1 MSVGVSKND
10 VITILRPR
18 VRILNTTSM
27 LSSIYIVKMDTLF
40 DIELWKGQK
49 QTKTVH
55 VWPTHKKYSNNDN
68 KWSWTADSKTKL
80 ELMST
85 RYKTQFW
92 QKLYRLQGI
101 SDVFSLSRCHHQDQA
116 SNKSIKEASQN
127 SWPLWKSQMSRRK
140 ECSLPT
146 AFILP
151 NRWHYRA
158 ESLGRDHKMFM
169 LIVSVNNIQIFKRLD
184 YSLSLWR

>member
-1 MSVGVSKND
+1 
-10 VITILRPR
+10 
-18 VRILNTTSM
+18 
-27 LSSIYIVKMDTLF
+27 
-40 DIELWKGQK
+40 
-49 QTKTVH
+49 
-55 VWPTHKKYSNNDN
+55 
-68 KWSWTADSKTKL
+68 
-80 ELMST
+80 MST

-101 SDVFSLSRCHHQDQA
+101 YDVFSLSRCHHQDQA

-169 LIVSVNNIQIFKRLD
+169 LIVSVNNIQIFKRLE
-184 YSLSLWR
+184 YSLSLKIIIYSFNFGLKMIPKVAFVYFIFESRFN